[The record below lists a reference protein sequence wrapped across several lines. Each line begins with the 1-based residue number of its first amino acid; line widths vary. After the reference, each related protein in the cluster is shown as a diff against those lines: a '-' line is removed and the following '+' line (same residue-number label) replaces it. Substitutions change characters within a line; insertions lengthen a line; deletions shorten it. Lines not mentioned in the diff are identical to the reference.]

1 MGLFI
6 WEQLPVPT
14 PDMLEPH
21 TAFLTP
27 RVLELIY
34 AAYDMAPL
42 ARDLGDSGA
51 PFIWD
56 EERRAQIRAELD
68 AFFFRLY
75 GIERDDV
82 DYIMETFQTES
93 GGLKNNDIAKYG
105 TYRTKDLILDVYDRM
120 SAADAADV
128 PYETTITPPPGDG
141 PRHPASGS
149 Q

>member
-1 MGLFI
+1 M
-6 WEQLPVPT
+6 T
-14 PDMLEPH
+14 
-21 TAFLTP
+21 
-27 RVLELIY
+27 
-34 AAYDMAPL
+34 PL
-42 ARDLGDSGA
+42 ARDLGDRGA
-51 PFIWD
+51 PFVWD

-120 SAADAADV
+120 CAADAADM
-128 PYETTITPPPGDG
+128 PNETTIMPPPGDG
-141 PRHPASGS
+141 PRHPASKS

>member
-1 MGLFI
+1 
-6 WEQLPVPT
+6 
-14 PDMLEPH
+14 MLDPH
-21 TAFLTP
+21 TGFLTP
-27 RVLELIY
+27 RVLKL
-34 AAYDMAPL
+34 AYTAHDMTPL
-42 ARDLGDSGA
+42 ARDLRDSGA

-75 GIERDDV
+75 GIKRDDV
-82 DYIMETFQTES
+82 DYIMETFRTES

-128 PYETTITPPPGDG
+128 QYETTITPPPGDG
-141 PRHPASGS
+141 PRHPASGG